1 MVKRKSTT
9 PAFHLVKRRRR
20 QQQQYVQHGGS
31 FPVFRAMQ
39 PQQRGY
45 GLGGMFRSLFPT
57 VTPHLKKGLAHVG
70 RRALTNALADMSAN
84 NTSLKDALKKQV
96 KNEITALNPIN
107 RLKDLT
113 SAPRKRKATLNRTPK
128 KRRKGTRKGTRR
140 GSITL

>member
-1 MVKRKSTT
+1 MAKRNSTT

-20 QQQQYVQHGGS
+20 QYVQHGGS

-39 PQQRGY
+39 PLQRGY
-45 GLGGMFRSLFPT
+45 GLGGMFRSLFRT

-70 RRALTNALADMSAN
+70 RRALTAGANALADMSAN
-84 NTSLKDALKKQV
+84 DTSLKDALKKLV

-107 RLKDLT
+107 RLKELT
-113 SAPRKRKATLNRTPK
+113 KVYAYTEK
-128 KRRKGTRKGTRR
+128 KNQRKGTRKGTRR